1 MKGDLDPNTSA
12 KEKINYAK
20 QDQEI
25 AGEIMGEDLNE
36 NAGLHRDDART
47 LYDIEGVVGTSEVL
61 DLQRLEVEG
70 LLVGLSSPV
79 QQESKAG

>member
-1 MKGDLDPNTSA
+1 MKVFYSPETDRLSIKPRAG
-12 KEKINYAK
+12 
-20 QDQEI
+20 DQEI
-25 AGEIMGEDLNE
+25 AGEIMGEDLNV

-47 LYDIEGVVGTSEVL
+47 LYDIEGVVGTSEAL

>member
-12 KEKINYAK
+12 KEKRNYAQ

-36 NAGLHRDDART
+36 NAGLHRDGART
-47 LYDIEGVVGTSEVL
+47 LYDT
-61 DLQRLEVEG
+61 
-70 LLVGLSSPV
+70 
-79 QQESKAG
+79 KA

>member
-1 MKGDLDPNTSA
+1 MKVFYSPETDRLSIKLRAG
-12 KEKINYAK
+12 
-20 QDQEI
+20 DQEI
-25 AGEIMGEDLNE
+25 AGEITGEDLNE

>member
-1 MKGDLDPNTSA
+1 MKVFYSPETDSLSIKLRAG
-12 KEKINYAK
+12 
-20 QDQEI
+20 DQEI